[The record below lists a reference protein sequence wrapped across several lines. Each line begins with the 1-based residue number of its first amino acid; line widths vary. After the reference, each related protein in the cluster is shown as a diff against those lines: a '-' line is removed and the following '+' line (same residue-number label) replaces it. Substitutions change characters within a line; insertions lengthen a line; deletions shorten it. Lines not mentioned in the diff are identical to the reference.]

1 MQRVINY
8 GSYLQAYALKQ
19 LLLRHGADSVE
30 FIDIRRGRSLK
41 GFQSSGFPYYLRR
54 LKAMLKVIASGRMM
68 EKRRTISFMHDLAE
82 TLHVAWKELG
92 LKDFPTYPNVDLAVV
107 GSDEVFHCCQSTGWG
122 FTTQLYGN
130 IKEARSV
137 VSYAASFGGTK
148 LDDIMRLGIDD
159 EIAKSLSRMKYIS
172 VRDDN
177 SFEIVKA
184 LTGRDAEINIDPV
197 LAYGFTKEIN
207 DSEPV
212 DETNYILIYSDPDRI
227 VDKDEIK
234 AITDFARNSGKKLVS
249 VMSRYDWCDRS
260 IMPTPL
266 ELFGWFKNAD
276 LVITETFHGTIFSI
290 ITERQFATI
299 GRVSAMPKLT
309 SMLRPYGLT
318 DRLVNKDNPI
328 DVIFSKEIEYDKV
341 NTVLEAKRADTSIYL
356 EKILS
361 YCSAVRQ

>member
-1 MQRVINY
+1 
-8 GSYLQAYALKQ
+8 
-19 LLLRHGADSVE
+19 
-30 FIDIRRGRSLK
+30 
-41 GFQSSGFPYYLRR
+41 
-54 LKAMLKVIASGRMM
+54 
-68 EKRRTISFMHDLAE
+68 MHDLAE

-212 DETNYILIYSDPDRI
+212 DETNYILIYSYPDRI
-227 VDKDEIK
+227 NDKDEIK